1 METVKILIVDD
12 HQLIRLGV
20 KSILKKEAQFELVAE
35 AENGMQAL
43 QLVRKYEPEI
53 VLLDIHLPLMQG
65 NEVCRAILKEYPLT
79 KVLVLSVEKDES
91 YINEM
96 VRSGALGY
104 VLKDASIT
112 ELSNAIKV
120 LIQGNSYFSKEVSAA
135 ILSQIGQQR
144 KMETKFNSP
153 KKPRL
158 SKRDLQVLKLIS
170 EELTNKEIA
179 IKLFISPRTV
189 DTHRRN
195 LLQKLEVKNTAGLV
209 KYYLRQSQQ
218 QMFNQQF

>member
-1 METVKILIVDD
+1 MDKVKILIVDD

-20 KSILKKEAQFELVAE
+20 KFILSKEKQFELVAE

-43 QLVRKYEPEI
+43 ELVRKYEPEI
-53 VLLDIHLPLMQG
+53 VLLDIHLPLMLG
-65 NEVCRAILKEYPLT
+65 NEVCREILKEFPLT
-79 KVLVLSVEKDES
+79 KILVLSVEKDER

-104 VLKDASIT
+104 ILKDASIT

-120 LIQGNSYFSKEVSAA
+120 LMQGNSYFSKEVSTA
-135 ILSQIGQQR
+135 ILAQIGQPR
-144 KMETKFNSP
+144 KLSTELSRQ
-153 KKPRL
+153 KKARL
-158 SKRDLQVLKLIS
+158 SKREFEVLELIS

-209 KYYLRQSQQ
+209 KYYLRQTSQR
-218 QMFNQQF
+218 MF